1 MTSIRKAFS
10 RIREAFIRLF
20 PARVQPTLR
29 TALASDLYLGCALGA
44 GAGYWAISASAVEHT
59 ESTDL
64 LTLAGAGVGLL
75 AATLAAIALLLAFM
89 TGRTLDV
96 IRKTGGVA
104 AFMRPFRLIAI
115 VDALAILASVA
126 GAIDSSSVTR
136 SGAIS
141 PGPTD
146 LASVLF
152 GVAIWFFVWAV
163 VGVAQLVRI
172 FINYGNVHL
181 RATKED
187 DDDSPDAP
195 ADRPAE

>member
-1 MTSIRKAFS
+1 M
-10 RIREAFIRLF
+10 
-20 PARVQPTLR
+20 LR
-29 TALASDLYLGCALGA
+29 TALATDLYLGCVLGA
-44 GAGYWAISASAVEHT
+44 GAGYWAIAVSAVEHT

-64 LTLAGAGVGLL
+64 LALAGAGVGLL
-75 AATLAAIALLLAFM
+75 AATLAAIALLLGFM
-89 TGRTLDV
+89 SDQRTLDV
-96 IRKTGGVA
+96 IRKSGLA
-104 AFMRPFRLIAI
+104 AFVRPFRLIAI

-136 SGAIS
+136 SGAVN
-141 PGPTD
+141 PGPSD
-146 LASVLF
+146 LSSVLF

-181 RATKED
+181 RATEE

-195 ADRPAE
+195 GAPGVPGVPGA